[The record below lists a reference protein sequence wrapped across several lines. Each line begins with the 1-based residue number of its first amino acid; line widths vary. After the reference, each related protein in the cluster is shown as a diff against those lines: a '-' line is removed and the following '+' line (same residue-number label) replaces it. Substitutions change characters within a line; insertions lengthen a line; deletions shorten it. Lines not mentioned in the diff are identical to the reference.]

1 MAAERWGL
9 KKEGTPQAN
18 STQHCFANTSAP
30 GGRTCH
36 VLSQG
41 QDIDWLTMEVQ
52 PVIEARFDWATVEY
66 SHTLRT
72 FQQDDEVVFRDFTSI
87 NPTYGLQDTGA
98 NAFAPENTTDI
109 DRIKLNSQLGDC
121 TELYATGHVAT
132 RTTSS
137 AIRPQV
143 LRGRCA

>member
-1 MAAERWGL
+1 MYGQDLNVGQDYAIRVQELKTDFRGNLSENLKWRLNVWGL
-9 KKEGTPQAN
+9 KKEGTRQAN
-18 STQHCFANTSAP
+18 STQHCFANTPAP

-98 NAFAPENTTDI
+98 YAFRRKTPP
-109 DRIKLNSQLGDC
+109 
-121 TELYATGHVAT
+121 
-132 RTTSS
+132 TSIGS
-137 AIRPQV
+137 S
-143 LRGRCA
+143 